1 MQKIKSIQVLNNS
14 VAQRIAAG
22 EVIDRPESVIR
33 ELLDNAIDAKSSA
46 IDVYIQNGGIEE
58 IRVMDDGSG
67 MNPSDLRICCSS
79 HATSKISKVE
89 DLYKLSTLGFRGEAL
104 YSISACTKLTIISKQ
119 NDNIPYTLSI
129 QEGVQEGPDPG
140 GSTKGTTI
148 IAKDIFYSIPGRRK
162 FLKRPQAE
170 GTACRKTFLNKA
182 LPFPEIAFR
191 FFTNGKLRHNL
202 PVSDQLQRILQAYQE
217 TIHENFMGTTEM
229 TAGDFSIK
237 AVCSTPDV
245 FRTDRSYIQIYI
257 NKRRIHEFSLL
268 QAVTYGYNDYLPGG
282 SFPYCFLFITI
293 NPELV
298 DFNIHPAK
306 REAKIRNI
314 TEIHHETVQ
323 MIKSWLFKATAKQ
336 IHTTKITSNAAPT
349 LNFTDFSSPAPRSSH
364 GHGRKKFPQTQKNTK
379 KAYEEAVTSWLQEAA
394 EKKSDLVKNPVKNQA
409 DDKLNFIYRGQVFNL
424 FLIAETGN
432 SILLID
438 QHAAHERII
447 YEELINNS
455 TSQKLLIPYIFE
467 PEKEI
472 ETFLLAHTEIYSSI
486 GIEIK
491 QKSIGLWELLSLPA
505 VCKTIQN
512 DILDFIMNSA
522 GNSQEIEKKL
532 YAMISCRAAVKDG
545 DVLDPVTASNL
556 IQKALKLKIQRCPH
570 GRPLWKEITRDQLFR
585 DVERIL

>member
-1 MQKIKSIQVLNNS
+1 MQDIKSIQVLSNS

-22 EVIDRPESVIR
+22 EVIERPESVIR
-33 ELLDNAIDAKSSA
+33 ELLDNAIDANSSA
-46 IDVYIQNGGIEE
+46 IDVYIKDGGIEE

-67 MNPSDLRICCSS
+67 MSQLDLNICCSS
-79 HATSKISKVE
+79 HATSKISKVD
-89 DLYKLSTLGFRGEAL
+89 DLYTLTTLGFRGEAL
-104 YSISACTKLTIISKQ
+104 YSISACTKLSIISKQ
-119 NDNIPYTLSI
+119 NDDTPYTLSI
-129 QEGVQEGPDPG
+129 QDGVQEGPEPG
-140 GSTKGTTI
+140 GNTKGTTI

-182 LPFPEIAFR
+182 LPFPDISFR

-202 PVSDQLQRILQAYQE
+202 PKSDQLQRILQAYQD
-217 TIHENFMGTTEM
+217 TIAENFMGITEM
-229 TAGDFSIK
+229 LAGDFSIQ
-237 AVCSTPDV
+237 AVCSTPD
-245 FRTDRSYIQIYI
+245 FYRTDRSYIQIYI

-268 QAVTYGYNDYLPGG
+268 QAVSYGYNDYLPGG
-282 SFPYCFLFITI
+282 TYPYCFLFITI

-314 TEIHHETVQ
+314 SEIHHETVQ
-323 MIKSWLFKATAKQ
+323 MLKSWLFK
-336 IHTTKITSNAAPT
+336 TTKQQTHSAKPSSEEAQS
-349 LNFTDFSSPAPRSSH
+349 LNFPGFNQTPTSYNPKF
-364 GHGRKKFPQTQKNTK
+364 FPQAQNQSTTN
-379 KAYEEAVTSWLQEAA
+379 KAYGEAVTSWMQEAA
-394 EKKSDLVKNPVKNQA
+394 ERKSDIVKNPVNGSIQNEF
-409 DDKLNFIYRGQVFNL
+409 NFIYRGQVFNL
-424 FLIAETGN
+424 FLIAETDN

-447 YEELINNS
+447 YEELISSS
-455 TSQKLLIPYIFE
+455 TTQKLLIPYIFE

-472 ETFLLAHTEIYSSI
+472 ETFLLSHTEIYSSI

-491 QKSIGLWELLSLPA
+491 QNSIGIWELRSLPA
-505 VCKTIQN
+505 VCKTIQG
-512 DILDFIMNSA
+512 DIIDFIMNST

-545 DVLDPVTASNL
+545 DVLDPITAANL
-556 IQKALKLKIQRCPH
+556 IQKALQLKIQRCPH
-570 GRPLWKEITRDQLFR
+570 GRPLWKKITRDQLFR

>member
-1 MQKIKSIQVLNNS
+1 MQEIKSIQVLNNS

-22 EVIDRPESVIR
+22 EVIERPESVIR
-33 ELLDNAIDAKSSA
+33 ELLDNAIDANSSA

-67 MNPSDLRICCSS
+67 MSQSDLRICCSS
-79 HATSKISKVE
+79 HATSKITNVE

-104 YSISACTKLTIISKQ
+104 YSISACTKLSIISKQ
-119 NDNIPYTLSI
+119 NDNTPYTLSI
-129 QEGVQEGPDPG
+129 QEGIQNGPEPG

-162 FLKRPQAE
+162 FLKRSQAE

-182 LPFPEIAFR
+182 LPFPNIAFK
-191 FFTNGKLRHNL
+191 FFSNSKLRHNL

-217 TIHENFMGTTEM
+217 TIHEKFMGVTGTK
-229 TAGDFSIK
+229 AGDFSIQ
-237 AVCSTPDV
+237 AVCSTPD
-245 FRTDRSYIQIYI
+245 FYRTDRSYIQIYI

-314 TEIHHETVQ
+314 SEIHHETVQ
-323 MIKSWLFKATAKQ
+323 MLKSWLFKSTKKQ
-336 IHTTKITSNAAPT
+336 VHTLKPTSEAAPN
-349 LNFTDFSSPAPRSSH
+349 LNFQDFSRPHVTHNRTNI
-364 GHGRKKFPQTQKNTK
+364 PQTNNQSHTNT
-379 KAYEEAVTSWLQEAA
+379 AYREAVTSWIQEAA
-394 EKKSDLVKNPVKNQA
+394 EKNSDIVKDPINDQRQE
-409 DDKLNFIYRGQVFNL
+409 DFNFIYRGQVFNL
-424 FLIAETGN
+424 FLIAETDK

-447 YEELINNS
+447 YEELKSKS

-472 ETFLLAHTEIYSSI
+472 ETFLLSHIDIYSSI

-491 QKSIGLWELLSLPA
+491 QKSLGNWELLSLPT
-505 VCKTIQN
+505 VCRTIQN
-512 DILDFIMNSA
+512 DILDFIMTSA

-570 GRPLWKEITRDQLFR
+570 GRPLWKEITRDQLFK

>member
-1 MQKIKSIQVLNNS
+1 MQEIKSIQVLNNS

-22 EVIDRPESVIR
+22 EVIERPESVIR
-33 ELLDNAIDAKSSA
+33 ELLDNAIDANSSA
-46 IDVYIQNGGIEE
+46 IDVYINNGGIEE

-67 MNPSDLRICCSS
+67 MSQLDLKICCSS
-79 HATSKISKVE
+79 HATSKISKID
-89 DLYKLSTLGFRGEAL
+89 DLYKLTTLGFRGEAL
-104 YSISACTKLTIISKQ
+104 YSISACTKLSIISKQ
-119 NDNIPYTLSI
+119 NDDTPYTLSI
-129 QEGVQEGPDPG
+129 QDGVQEGPEPG
-140 GSTKGTTI
+140 GNTKGTTI

-182 LPFPEIAFR
+182 LPFPDITFR

-202 PVSDQLQRILQAYQE
+202 PKSDQIQRILQAYQD
-217 TIHENFMGTTEM
+217 TIPDKFIGITEM
-229 TAGDFSIK
+229 KAGDFSIQ
-237 AVCSTPDV
+237 AVCSTPDYY
-245 FRTDRSYIQIYI
+245 RTDRSYIQVYI

-268 QAVTYGYNDYLPGG
+268 QAVSYGYNDYLPGG

-314 TEIHHETVQ
+314 SEIHHETVQ
-323 MIKSWLFKATAKQ
+323 MLKSWLFKAAIKQTHTAKPF
-336 IHTTKITSNAAPT
+336 SEAAPNLNLPGFSNTPT
-349 LNFTDFSSPAPRSSH
+349 LHNRIN
-364 GHGRKKFPQTQKNTK
+364 FPQAQNQSTTK
-379 KAYEEAVTSWLQEAA
+379 KAYGEAVTSWIQEAA
-394 EKKSDLVKNPVKNQA
+394 ERKSAIVKNPVNGPIQ
-409 DDKLNFIYRGQVFNL
+409 DEFNFIYRGQVFNL
-424 FLIAETGN
+424 FLIAETEK

-447 YEELINNS
+447 YEELKNS
-455 TSQKLLIPYIFE
+455 SASQKLLIPYIFE

-472 ETFLLAHTEIYSSI
+472 ENFLLSHTEIYSSI
-486 GIEIK
+486 GIEIR
-491 QKSIGLWELLSLPA
+491 QKFVGIWELLSLPA

-512 DILDFIMNSA
+512 DILDFIMNSI

>member
-1 MQKIKSIQVLNNS
+1 MQEIKLIQVLNNS

-22 EVIDRPESVIR
+22 EVIDRPESVVR
-33 ELLDNAIDAKSSA
+33 ELLDNAIDAHSSA

-67 MNPSDLRICCSS
+67 MGPSDLRICCSS

-119 NDNIPYTLSI
+119 NDNIPYTVSI
-129 QEGVQEGPDPG
+129 QEGVQEGPEPG

-148 IAKDIFYSIPGRRK
+148 IAKDIFYSIPGRKK
-162 FLKRPQAE
+162 FLKRSQAE
-170 GTACRKTFLNKA
+170 GTACRKTFLDKA
-182 LPFPEIAFR
+182 LPFPDIAFR

-202 PVSDQLQRILQAYQE
+202 PASDQLQRILLAYQE
-217 TIHENFMGTTEM
+217 TIQDNFMGITE
-229 TAGDFSIK
+229 TEAGNFSIK
-237 AVCSTPDV
+237 AICSTPD
-245 FRTDRSYIQIYI
+245 FYRTDRSYIQIYI
-257 NKRRIHEFSLL
+257 NKRRIHDFSLL

-314 TEIHHETVQ
+314 SEIHHETVQ
-323 MIKSWLFKATAKQ
+323 MLKSWLFKSTKKQ
-336 IHTTKITSNAAPT
+336 VTITSFTKDADAPT
-349 LNFTDFSSPAPRSSH
+349 L
-364 GHGRKKFPQTQKNTK
+364 KFPDFNTPITSLNSNNFSNTSSTSK
-379 KAYEEAVTSWLQEAA
+379 KAYDDAVNTWMQEAS
-394 EKKSDLVKNPVKNQA
+394 EKKADLKKEIFME
-409 DDKLNFIYRGQVFNL
+409 KSETEYNFLYRGQVFNL
-424 FLIAETGN
+424 FLVAEIGN

-447 YEELINNS
+447 YEELKS
-455 TSQKLLIPYIFE
+455 SSVSQKLLIPYIFE
-467 PEKEI
+467 PEEDI
-472 ETFLLAHTEIYSSI
+472 EKFLLSHTDIYRRI
-486 GIEIK
+486 GIEIQ
-491 QKSIGLWELLSLPA
+491 QKSVGNWELLSLPA

-512 DILDFIMNSA
+512 DILDFIMNTA

-545 DVLDPVTASNL
+545 DILDPITASTL
-556 IQKALKLKIQRCPH
+556 IQKALKLTIHRCPH
-570 GRPLWKEITRDQLFR
+570 GRPIWKEITKEQLYK